1 MSATTRR
8 ASSYADPDAYLS
20 ARVRDGGSRK
30 DRYFVVKDVPTFS
43 GHADD
48 GFVPAAVALAARN
61 GDFGWLSGA
70 PDAKDRYAD
79 AESEADEPAAS
90 AEKKRPPADTR
101 EASESSEPET
111 SETATETETET
122 DEETDKPVAN
132 ADDARPPR
140 MPAAPWESHVA
151 PPPYWYPPFFAYAPP
166 PFASQPRRVGRSKK
180 KEREG
185 DAEKKKADADVSS
198 ASPVLGSSPVH
209 DTEKK

>member
-61 GDFGWLSGA
+61 GDFSWLSGA

-151 PPPYWYPPFFAYAPP
+151 PPPVLVPAVLRVRPASVRVSAP
-166 PFASQPRRVGRSKK
+166 SRRTV
-180 KEREG
+180 
-185 DAEKKKADADVSS
+185 EKKRARGGRREEKSRRGRLICVS
-198 ASPVLGSSPVH
+198 A
-209 DTEKK
+209 